1 MIKYVKCLRTV
12 LKIKFQ
18 KVVQEN
24 GATFL
29 KLECKGHGECPSQ
42 EIVRTFI
49 GIAEKFIQNNPLDI
63 IGIHCTHGFN
73 RTGFL
78 IGKFHYLSLR

>member
-1 MIKYVKCLRTV
+1 MIRYVLS
-12 LKIKFQ
+12 LGSILSIELQ

-42 EIVRTFI
+42 EIVSTFI

-78 IGKFHYLSLR
+78 IGTYRFFRAR